1 MSKWSYIKS
10 IEDRVLRTVISVVNA
25 SAPSFRYIQIIGIQ
39 MRKDDYILNIGYL
52 GSPPTVGEMQRIN
65 HYITNRIRNYIDI
78 HIWASFIQ
86 AHLTEPYLEMHEGI
100 ILYQRT

>member
-25 SAPSFRYIQIIGIQ
+25 SAPSFRDIQIIGIQ
-39 MRKDDYILNIGYL
+39 MRKEDYILTIGYI
-52 GSPPTVGEMQRIN
+52 GNIPTWNEMDRMN
-65 HYITNRIRNYIDI
+65 YYFTHRIRNYIDI
-78 HIWASFIQ
+78 HIWASFIH
-86 AHLTEPYLEMHEGI
+86 APYVEPYLEMHEGI